1 MDVITLISK
10 DPAYPDGPVIQNKA
24 YGSYYAGCAS
34 GPRVHEY
41 LQEMNR
47 EVLSKYDIM
56 TVGEAPH
63 TSADEAAPYTASDR
77 HELNMVFHFDHMHLD
92 YDENGKYAKNRVKLT
107 DLKEVMT
114 KW

>member
-56 TVGEAPH
+56 TVGEALYKCRRGGALYSFG
-63 TSADEAAPYTASDR
+63 SA
-77 HELNMVFHFDHMHLD
+77 
-92 YDENGKYAKNRVKLT
+92 
-107 DLKEVMT
+107 
-114 KW
+114 